1 MNAQQ
6 IEDLAMALS
15 SIAAVISPQNAEAI
29 AALVKAGTE
38 LNGIIKR
45 VKDEDPEVWAQIR
58 ENYSEAVDAF
68 NQSVQLNNIQ
78 GDV

>member
-1 MNAQQ
+1 MNAAQ
-6 IEDLAMALS
+6 IEQLAMTLA
-15 SIAAVISPQNAEAI
+15 SIAAVISPGNAEAI

-38 LNGIIKR
+38 LNGIIQR
-45 VKDEDPEVWAQIR
+45 VRQDDPEVWAQIR

-68 NQSVQLNNIQ
+68 NQSVQLNNIE